1 MEFIVKML
9 IALVELVPLLCF
21 GCIAMA
27 VMIGSVLYMCAVSFL
42 QLITHPFLHKRC
54 KSCGLCC
61 ESACNV

>member
-42 QLITHPFLHKRC
+42 QLITRPFLRKRC